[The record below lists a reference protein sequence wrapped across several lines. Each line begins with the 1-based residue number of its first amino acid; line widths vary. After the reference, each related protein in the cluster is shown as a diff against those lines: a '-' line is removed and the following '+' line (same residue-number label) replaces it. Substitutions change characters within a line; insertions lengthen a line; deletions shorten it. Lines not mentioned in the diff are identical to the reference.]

1 MDADAGAF
9 GVPFGRGAGALRV
22 HRLDQALEPAPA
34 CADAEEIVQ
43 PLTDYEAFLLQN
55 VRTPARGRPS
65 DLLRV
70 FEADMDADAG
80 AFGVPFGRGA
90 GSLGYIGWM
99 RLSNPPQLAPMP
111 NRSSASIIA

>member
-43 PLTDYEAFLLQN
+43 PLTSFPGEQAHDAEEIVQPLTSFPGEQA
-55 VRTPARGRPS
+55 PS
-65 DLLRV
+65 PRLR
-70 FEADMDADAG
+70 E
-80 AFGVPFGRGA
+80 
-90 GSLGYIGWM
+90 
-99 RLSNPPQLAPMP
+99 
-111 NRSSASIIA
+111 